1 MSKKHILIIIYV
13 LILIILLLPIILE
26 FFVFRN
32 EVYSALTNGE
42 WGGFLGSYIGGA
54 IGGIGTLLAVYITTK
69 ETQKVQNDTL
79 NQMQY
84 DRDLSAKKERK
95 EFTDEIAS
103 NVAKYIAEISA
114 YAYGCR
120 ALERLNTD
128 LITSK
133 RQLQDIE
140 GEIQH
145 FYEMERQNDDIS
157 HLEVEINLLRQK
169 EAEQKYKIENIEKDI
184 EINKVNR
191 VIANECYFLLKIKL
205 RDIEEAKYLIEQL
218 NYIYE
223 NSANIENTSINW
235 LEEAIERLQKNTISF
250 IYRYVEQKLI

>member
-1 MSKKHILIIIYV
+1 MSKKHILIIIYA
-13 LILIILLLPIILE
+13 LILVILLLPIVLE

-95 EFTDEIAS
+95 EFADEIAS

-140 GEIQH
+140 VEIQH

-218 NYIYE
+218 NYIHE